1 MVVLHLTVRVIRL
14 ELDPL
19 PLGIRVDKVAQNAM
33 PEADWLVVLINQ
45 VEVKSQIVPLQTQ
58 LFFTLAK
65 DGQVVPWHL
74 PR

>member
-19 PLGIRVDKVAQNAM
+19 PLGIRIDKVAQNAM

-65 DGQVVPWHL
+65 DG
-74 PR
+74 

>member
-1 MVVLHLTVRVIRL
+1 MIVLHLTVGVIRL

-65 DGQVVPWHL
+65 DG
-74 PR
+74 

>member
-45 VEVKSQIVPLQTQ
+45 VEVQPQIVPL
-58 LFFTLAK
+58 
-65 DGQVVPWHL
+65 
-74 PR
+74 

>member
-65 DGQVVPWHL
+65 DG
-74 PR
+74 